1 MTLAAENAKTSSKEM
16 SGKWSD
22 NGMKECCD
30 WSSRIRKANFGGM
43 TRLLEF
49 LFMDWNDRQDGAR
62 VLAKLDWTCKTAHV
76 RWLGLLGCA
85 IPRLAA
91 GEE

>member
-1 MTLAAENAKTSSKEM
+1 M
-16 SGKWSD
+16 
-22 NGMKECCD
+22 ECCD

-49 LFMDWNDRQDGAR
+49 SFMDWNDRQDGAR
-62 VLAKLDWTCKTAHV
+62 ALEKLDWTCKTAHV
-76 RWLGLLGCA
+76 RWLGLIGREM
-85 IPRLAA
+85 PRLAA